1 MRRRIMK
8 KYFRFVLLLTLA
20 LSLVVPATPFCQDSI
35 KVGIILPGTGEKAK
49 FGEIEKKSF
58 EMALEEINAAGGIN
72 GKKLEFLY
80 EDDTGRPDVARSAA
94 EKLITKDKVVMLGG
108 GYGSS
113 ETFAIAGVAQ
123 QNRIPFLV
131 NTGSDNKITE
141 MKWDYV
147 FRLNQPVS
155 DYPKALESFMADV
168 VKPQSVAIL
177 YENTNF
183 GSSGSKEFQ
192 QSCDKVK
199 LKVVMNEGYQSGGV
213 DFKPLLVKVKQANP
227 DVIYMISYLM
237 DASLLMKQS
246 MELKLTPKI
255 FVGGG
260 AGFTLPEFGENAGK
274 AGNLVYSATLWYQT
288 LPYPGAREYYDKFVQ
303 RYKMDTEYHGA
314 EGYSSAYVIADALKR
329 AKSLTPDDV
338 RESLSKTDMMTIFG
352 PVKFVEYEKMKNQ
365 NQLPTYLVQ
374 WIDGKLELVWPKEVA
389 KKSYVYP
396 IDWEKVWK

>member
-1 MRRRIMK
+1 MIK
-8 KYFRFVLLLTLA
+8 KYFRFVLLWTLV
-20 LSLVVPATPFCQDSI
+20 LSLLVPSTAFCGDSI

-58 EMALEEINAAGGIN
+58 EMAMEEINAAGGVN
-72 GKKLEFLY
+72 GKNLEFLY
-80 EDDTGRPDVARSAA
+80 EDDEGMPDVARLAA
-94 EKLITKDKVVMLGG
+94 EKLITEDKVVMLGG
-108 GYGSS
+108 GYSSS

-123 QNRIPFLV
+123 QNRIPFLI

-155 DYPKALESFMADV
+155 DYPKALESFMTEV
-168 VKPQSVAIL
+168 VKPRSVAIL

-192 QSCDKVK
+192 QSCDKLK
-199 LKVVMNEGYQSGGV
+199 LKVVMNEGYQSGGL
-213 DFKPLLVKVKQANP
+213 DFKLLLAKVKQANP
-227 DVIYMISYLM
+227 DVIYMISYLT

-246 MELKLTPKI
+246 MELKLNPKI

-274 AGNLVYSATLWYQT
+274 AGNMVFSATLWYQT
-288 LPYPGAREYYDKFVQ
+288 LPYPGAREYYDKFVK

-314 EGYSSAYVIADALKR
+314 EGYSCAYVIADALRR

-338 RESLSKTDMMTIFG
+338 RESLSKTDIVTIFG
-352 PVKFVEYEKMKNQ
+352 PVKFVKYEKMDNQ
-365 NQLPTYLVQ
+365 NKLPTYLVQ
-374 WIDGKLELVWPKEVA
+374 WMDGKLELVWPKEVA
-389 KKSYVYP
+389 QKSYVYP
-396 IDWEKVWK
+396 IDWEKVWE